1 MVPFLSGLSLN
12 GNLSV
17 LAWEWEGTSMTEP
30 ASIVRRKF
38 TAVENQ
44 RQRTKLQEAL
54 SEIPPARQQ
63 QEYTAAVAAERERRA
78 ELKSKVDELS
88 TDELERLVTIAL
100 QRLEAIKERPAA
112 ATFDEPGYTTFSAV
126 SEAEEQ
132 QPAY

>member
-1 MVPFLSGLSLN
+1 
-12 GNLSV
+12 
-17 LAWEWEGTSMTEP
+17 MTD
-30 ASIVRRKF
+30 AQIIRRNF
-38 TAVENQ
+38 TTVQNP

-100 QRLEAIKERPAA
+100 QRSEAIKERLDATAA
-112 ATFDEPGYTTFSAV
+112 SIDEPGNTTPFALPD
-126 SEAEEQ
+126 AEEPP
-132 QPAY
+132 PAS

>member
-1 MVPFLSGLSLN
+1 
-12 GNLSV
+12 
-17 LAWEWEGTSMTEP
+17 MTEP
-30 ASIVRRKF
+30 VSIVRRKF

-100 QRLEAIKERPAA
+100 QRSEAIKERLDA
-112 ATFDEPGYTTFSAV
+112 ATFDEPGHTTFSAV

-132 QPAY
+132 QPAS

>member
-1 MVPFLSGLSLN
+1 
-12 GNLSV
+12 
-17 LAWEWEGTSMTEP
+17 MTEP
-30 ASIVRRKF
+30 ASIIRRKF

-63 QEYTAAVAAERERRA
+63 QEYTAAVAEERERRA

-88 TDELERLVTIAL
+88 TDEIERLVTIAL
-100 QRLEAIKERPAA
+100 QRSEAITERLDA
-112 ATFDEPGYTTFSAV
+112 ATFDEPGHTMFSAV

>member
-1 MVPFLSGLSLN
+1 
-12 GNLSV
+12 
-17 LAWEWEGTSMTEP
+17 MTEP
-30 ASIVRRKF
+30 ASIIRRKF

-78 ELKSKVDELS
+78 ELKLKIDEFS

-100 QRLEAIKERPAA
+100 QRSEAFKERRDA
-112 ATFDEPGYTTFSAV
+112 ATLDEPGHTTLFAA

-132 QPAY
+132 PPAS

>member
-12 GNLSV
+12 GNLKV

-30 ASIVRRKF
+30 TSIIRRKF
-38 TAVENQ
+38 TAVQNQ

-100 QRLEAIKERPAA
+100 QRSEAIKERLDV
-112 ATFDEPGYTTFSAV
+112 ATFEEPGRTTFSAV
-126 SEAEEQ
+126 LEVEEQ
-132 QPAY
+132 QPAS